1 MNTAL
6 YYQEILKQSVTW
18 LSENMPI
25 YIISFISGFADVD
38 AIYIKASALVSDGKL
53 TPAAGVIA
61 ITIAVIMNTLVKIL
75 YIKISASE
83 YLGKLMMKLI

>member
-25 YIISFISGFADVD
+25 YVISFISGFADVD
-38 AIYIKASALVSDGKL
+38 AIYIKASILVSD
-53 TPAAGVIA
+53 
-61 ITIAVIMNTLVKIL
+61 
-75 YIKISASE
+75 
-83 YLGKLMMKLI
+83 